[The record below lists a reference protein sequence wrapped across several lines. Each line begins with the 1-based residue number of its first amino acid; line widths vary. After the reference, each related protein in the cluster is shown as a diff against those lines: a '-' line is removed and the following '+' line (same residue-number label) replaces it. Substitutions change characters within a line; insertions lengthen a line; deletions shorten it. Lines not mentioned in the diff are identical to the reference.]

1 MLNSFTRRGFLQWSA
16 VALPGQ
22 ALALQGGRA
31 AEQEGASMTFGES
44 YPAYPRDVAREIV
57 TVAHF
62 NLGRVRELVSARP
75 PLARAA
81 WDWGFGDWET
91 PLGAASHMGRRD
103 IAEYLLTQ
111 GAVPSL
117 FSATMLGHLATV
129 KEILA
134 AEPDAPR
141 LAGPHS
147 ISLLAHARVGGKP
160 AAEVFAYLETLGN
173 ADQAAPV
180 ALSEA
185 ELTAIAGTYVFG
197 SEATQQIEVNTD
209 MHVYANS
216 PMYTHAPQLNWTRK
230 GTMGRPLFHVGDRA
244 FYPAGAAGVRIRF
257 GEQAQRM
264 VMTVEDGGEKLVA
277 TRAVG

>member
-1 MLNSFTRRGFLQWSA
+1 M
-16 VALPGQ
+16 
-22 ALALQGGRA
+22 GG
-31 AEQEGASMTFGES
+31 SS
-44 YPAYPRDVAREIV
+44 
-57 TVAHF
+57 
-62 NLGRVRELVSARP
+62 
-75 PLARAA
+75 
-81 WDWGFGDWET
+81 
-91 PLGAASHMGRRD
+91 
-103 IAEYLLTQ
+103 
-111 GAVPSL
+111 
-117 FSATMLGHLATV
+117 
-129 KEILA
+129 
-134 AEPDAPR
+134 
-141 LAGPHS
+141 GPHTVTWS
-147 ISLLAHARVGGKP
+147 IRK
-160 AAEVFAYLETLGN
+160 E
-173 ADQAAPV
+173 APV